1 MRIGCVVGKFVVAFA
16 GTRHPSFR
24 HWGGLLIDRG
34 WDVLSIPDGLEL
46 PTLARVPH
54 IDIAVLSVP
63 PAGITEILTLVAA
76 LRQTRPLLRVVLVAT
91 KTSEELVLA
100 ALRAGVS
107 DVLRTPVSD
116 TEFLESV
123 ERTQARSARR
133 RHARPALTRSRLPT
147 DPMIGQSR
155 VIRQVRSYVERVART
170 DGNVLIT
177 GETGVGKELV
187 AEMIHARSP
196 RSGRPFVALNC
207 AAIPDTLLESE
218 LFGFERG
225 AFTGADRRREGT
237 LKSADGGS
245 VFFDEIGD
253 MGLVAQAKILR
264 AIEVREVRRLGGGSR
279 VPLDMRVI
287 AATNQSLER
296 LVAEGRFRKDLYYRL
311 NVARIDLP
319 PLRERLDDL
328 DLLLAYYID
337 YFNRQCGRQV
347 EGFTPEALA
356 GLRRYDWPGNVREL
370 KNLVE
375 AIFVNFDGR
384 WITHC
389 DLPEAFRNGLAAPPD
404 ASGSERERLVKALL
418 VTRWNKSKAAEELKW
433 SRMTLYRKLAKY
445 HVVRDGL
452 S

>member
-1 MRIGCVVGKFVVAFA
+1 
-16 GTRHPSFR
+16 
-24 HWGGLLIDRG
+24 
-34 WDVLSIPDGLEL
+34 
-46 PTLARVPH
+46 
-54 IDIAVLSVP
+54 
-63 PAGITEILTLVAA
+63 
-76 LRQTRPLLRVVLVAT
+76 
-91 KTSEELVLA
+91 
-100 ALRAGVS
+100 
-107 DVLRTPVSD
+107 
-116 TEFLESV
+116 
-123 ERTQARSARR
+123 
-133 RHARPALTRSRLPT
+133 
-147 DPMIGQSR
+147 MIGESR
-155 VIRQVRSYVERVART
+155 VMREVRSYVERVART
-170 DGNVLIT
+170 DSNVLIT

-196 RSGRPFVALNC
+196 RSGKPCVAINC

-225 AFTGADRRREGT
+225 AFTGADRCREGT

-264 AIEVREVRRLGGGSR
+264 AIEAREVRRLGGGSR
-279 VPLDMRVI
+279 VPLDVRVI
-287 AATNQSLER
+287 SATNQDLER

-311 NVARIDLP
+311 KVACIDLP

-328 DLLLAYYID
+328 DLLFAHYID
-337 YFNRQCGRQV
+337 CFNRQYGRQV

-356 GLRRYDWPGNVREL
+356 QLRCYDWPGNIREL

-375 AIFVNFDGR
+375 AMFVNLDGQR
-384 WITHC
+384 ITHF
-389 DLPEAFRNGLAAPPD
+389 DLPEAFRNRLAAPPD
-404 ASGSERERLVKALL
+404 ASVSERERLVEALF
-418 VTRWNKSKAAEELKW
+418 VTRWNKSKAAEALKW